1 MCHRRREEAAG
12 RGGLGLA
19 DVNVDSGVLYCSSE
33 FFFSFFFSS
42 PVLIFLVH
50 LWNQLAHLCN
60 AFVKLVC

>member
-1 MCHRRREEAAG
+1 MCHRRLEEAAG

-19 DVNVDSGVLYCSSE
+19 AVNVDSGVCYIVRVS
-33 FFFSFFFSS
+33 FSFLFFSS